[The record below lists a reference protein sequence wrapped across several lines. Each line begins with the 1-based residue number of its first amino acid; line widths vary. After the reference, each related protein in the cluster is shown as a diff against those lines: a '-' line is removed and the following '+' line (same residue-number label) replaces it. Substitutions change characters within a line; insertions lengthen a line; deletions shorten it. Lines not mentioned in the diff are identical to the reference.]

1 MIDLNIEEGL
11 TMPITNTVEKPQEIY
26 QIKVILLGM
35 DPPIWRRLMVPA
47 DLTLE
52 QLHHILQLAM
62 GWEDCHMHEFRIGQ
76 QRFGT
81 PDPMEKAL
89 GRSHTASERTARL
102 FSVLGRAGVKAVYTY
117 DFGDSWEHQIVVE
130 KRLAP
135 EPGRAYPA
143 CLAGERHGPPEDC
156 GGIPGF
162 YNLLEAIS
170 DPEHEQ
176 HQELLDWLGGD
187 FDPGAFSVDEVNRRL
202 ASLQRRRNKA
212 AVANK

>member
-1 MIDLNIEEGL
+1 
-11 TMPITNTVEKPQEIY
+11 MPKTNTVEKPQEIY
-26 QIKVILLGM
+26 QIKVTLLGM
-35 DPPIWRRLMVPA
+35 DPPIWRRLLVPA

-52 QLHHILQLAM
+52 QLHHVLQLAM

-81 PDPMEKAL
+81 PDPMEQVF
-89 GRSHTASERTARL
+89 GGSRTASERTARL
-102 FSVLGRAGVKAVYTY
+102 FNVLSRAGTKAVYTY

-135 EPGRAYPA
+135 EPGCLYPV

-162 YNLLEAIS
+162 SIFWRRSAIRS
-170 DPEHEQ
+170 TSNMKNS
-176 HQELLDWLGGD
+176 WTGW
-187 FDPGAFSVDEVNRRL
+187 ATTSIRRL
-202 ASLQRRRNKA
+202 FRSTRSTDG
-212 AVANK
+212 